1 MHCTTSTLLC
11 IWREYFIVWYTYS
24 CHPDVLYIAQHS
36 LYICNRAHE
45 CVWNQSFS
53 KHTVDYSD
61 IIYTCMLY
69 TETHDLKL
77 LLWHPAMRINWSA
90 WLPTTCNI
98 RYKLIHILLKLR
110 WMYRLYVYT
119 NIAIEIY
126 MKYEM
131 WPCCRDESQAAGR
144 RYITKWNTH
153 MKYAQ

>member
-11 IWREYFIVWYTYS
+11 IWRGYFIVWYTYS

-90 WLPTTCNI
+90 CRRHVISGINI
-98 RYKLIHILLKLR
+98 FTFYWSWDGCIGCMYILILLLKYI
-110 WMYRLYVYT
+110 W
-119 NIAIEIY
+119 N
-126 MKYEM
+126 MKCGRVADLNRR
-131 WPCCRDESQAAGR
+131 PPAGD
-144 RYITKWNTH
+144 I
-153 MKYAQ
+153 